1 MSSAVRYITISS
13 VVVLSV
19 TAMASALCLYSDNA
33 GAAHSVYPFIILGLF
48 FAMMN
53 VASMTVR
60 TLLAGMNGRTLTTF
74 YLADKTFRFVL
85 SLVVIGVAIYLSKAA
100 RLEVSLFSFV
110 LYLVALAFE
119 VGYFVT
125 MEKVERTQK
134 RLENA
139 K

>member
-33 GAAHSVYPFIILGLF
+33 GAANSVYPFIILGLF

-125 MEKVERTQK
+125 MEKIERTQK